1 MTGRGRMA
9 WRVAGVAVATLV
21 VMAGCSTGA
30 PAPDRP
36 LSEGGGSA
44 TTAAPLPAGVTLP
57 PAPSGRPAAGLVGS
71 VGSGPGSTFLARLDP
86 TTLRPLSGP
95 RVKLEVNMV
104 GWSVSPDRSLAVIG
118 DGNGNGLVQVLD
130 LGAMRSLGTVELGPG
145 ATLDASAW
153 LGPRRV
159 VAVSGDLSSIGGTVA
174 VVILDPVARKL
185 LARRSVRGQVSAVG
199 HLPGGLV
206 LLLTP
211 YEGVGPVRL
220 AVIAGR
226 GRVRT
231 VSLARVS
238 AGFKAPKVEGP
249 DAVGHQ
255 RGAGLAVDPAGR
267 RAFVVAPGAP
277 VAEVGLD
284 DLKVAYHALERP
296 ATPLDRLRRWLL
308 SAAEAKAV
316 SGPWRQARWLGGGL
330 LAVASGEARV
340 AHDAGGELVQREGIA
355 GVELV
360 DTARW
365 RAYDLHADASMVGY
379 QGGRLLLS
387 GGTWYS
393 DATSSVSRGVGLT
406 VYGPGNR
413 RPLHLLGRQFVSE
426 VTVRG
431 DLAYVWLTREQSG
444 GYAVVDLRSG
454 KTLHTG
460 DGDPPILL
468 LGAAS
473 W

>member
-36 LSEGGGSA
+36 ASEPDGSA
-44 TTAAPLPAGVTLP
+44 TTAAPLPAAVTLP

-71 VGSGPGSTFLARLDP
+71 VGSDPTSGFLARLDP
-86 TTLRPLSGP
+86 ATLRPLAGP

-118 DGNGNGLVQVLD
+118 DGNGNGLVQVVD
-130 LGAMRSLGTVELGPG
+130 LGAMRSLGTVEVGPG
-145 ATLDASAW
+145 ATLVASAW

-159 VAVSGDLSSIGGTVA
+159 AAVLGGTAGPADSVEVAV
-174 VVILDPVARKL
+174 LDPVARRV
-185 LARRSVRGQVSAVG
+185 LARRTVAGQVRAVG

-206 LLLTP
+206 LLLSP
-211 YEGVGPVRL
+211 ARGIGPVRL
-220 AVIAGR
+220 AVIAGP
-226 GRVRT
+226 GTVRT
-231 VSLARVS
+231 VTLGRVS
-238 AGFKAPKVEGP
+238 AGFKPPKVEGP

-277 VAEVGLD
+277 VAEVGLG
-284 DLKVAYHALERP
+284 DLEVAYHALERP
-296 ATPLDRLRRWLL
+296 ASPLDRLRQWLL
-308 SAAEAKAV
+308 PAAQAKAV
-316 SGPWRQARWLGGGL
+316 RGPWRQARWVGGGL

-365 RAYDLHADASMVGY
+365 RAYDLHANASMVGY

-406 VYGPGNR
+406 VYGPGDR
-413 RPLHLLGRQFVSE
+413 RPLHLLGRQFVQD

-431 DLAYVWLTREQSG
+431 DLAYAWLTREQTS

-460 DGDPPILL
+460 DSDPPILL

>member
-1 MTGRGRMA
+1 MAGRGRMA
-9 WRVAGVAVATLV
+9 WRLAGVAVATLA
-21 VMAGCSTGA
+21 VMAGCSTGT

-36 LSEGGGSA
+36 ASGQGGSA
-44 TTAAPLPAGVTLP
+44 TTAAPLPAEVTLP

-71 VGSGPGSTFLARLDP
+71 VGSDPGSILLARLDP
-86 TTLRPLSGP
+86 TTLRPLAGP

-118 DGNGNGLVQVLD
+118 DGNGNGLVQVVD
-130 LGAMRSLGTVELGPG
+130 LGAMRSLGTVKIGTA

-159 VAVSGDLSSIGGTVA
+159 AA
-174 VVILDPVARKL
+174 VVGGSAGPTDGVEVVVLDPVARRV
-185 LARRSVRGQVSAVG
+185 LARRPVAGQVSAVG

-206 LLLTP
+206 LLVTP
-211 YEGVGPVRL
+211 ARGIGPARL
-220 AVIAGR
+220 AVVAGP
-226 GRVRT
+226 GTLRT
-231 VSLARVS
+231 VTLGRVS
-238 AGFKAPKVEGP
+238 AGFKPPKVEGP

-267 RAFVVAPGAP
+267 RAFVVAPGEP

-284 DLKVAYHALERP
+284 DLEVAYHPLERP
-296 ATPLDRLRRWLL
+296 ASPLDRLRRWLL
-308 SAAEAKAV
+308 PAAEAKAV
-316 SGPWRQARWLGGGL
+316 SGPWRQARWVGGGL
-330 LAVASGEARV
+330 LAVAAGEQRV
-340 AHDAGGELVQREGIA
+340 AHDADGELVQRERIA

-360 DTARW
+360 DTTRW
-365 RAYDLHADASMVGY
+365 RAYDLHATASRVGY

-387 GGTWYS
+387 GGTWDS
-393 DATSSVSRGVGLT
+393 DATSSIPRGVGLT

-413 RPLHLLGRQFVSE
+413 RPLHLLGRQFVQD

-431 DLAYVWLTREQSG
+431 DLAYVWLTREQGS

-454 KTLHTG
+454 RTLHTG

>member
-21 VMAGCSTGA
+21 VMAGCSTGT
-30 PAPDRP
+30 PAPDRAAP
-36 LSEGGGSA
+36 EGGGSA
-44 TTAAPLPAGVTLP
+44 TTAAPLPAAVTLP
-57 PAPSGRPAAGLVGS
+57 PAPSGRSANGLVGT
-71 VGSGPGSTFLARLDP
+71 VGSEPGSSVLARLDP
-86 TTLRPLSGP
+86 ATLQPLAGP
-95 RVKLEVNMV
+95 RVKLEVNTV

-118 DGNGNGLVQVLD
+118 DGNGNGLVQVVD
-130 LGAMRSLGTVELGPG
+130 LGAMRSLGTVEVGSG
-145 ATLDASAW
+145 SVTLASAW
-153 LGPRRV
+153 LGRRR
-159 VAVSGDLSSIGGTVA
+159 VA
-174 VVILDPVARKL
+174 VVLGGMTGPADAVEVAVLDPVARKVL
-185 LARRSVRGQVSAVG
+185 TRRTVAGEVSAIG

-211 YEGVGPVRL
+211 ARAIGPARL
-220 AVIAGR
+220 AVVAGR
-226 GRVRT
+226 GAVRT
-231 VSLARVS
+231 VTLERVS
-238 AGFKAPKVEGP
+238 AGFKPPKVEGP

-267 RAFVVAPGAP
+267 RAFVVAPGAL

-284 DLKVAYHALERP
+284 DLAVAYHALDRP
-296 ATPLDRLRRWLL
+296 ASPLDRLRRWLL
-308 SAAEAKAV
+308 PAAEAKAV
-316 SGPWRQARWLGGGL
+316 DGPWRQAQWAGAGL
-330 LAVASGEARV
+330 LAVASGEQRA
-340 AHDAGGELVQREGIA
+340 AKNANGELDQRELVS

-360 DTARW
+360 DTVRW
-365 RAYDLHADASMVGY
+365 RGYQLHPRASRVDD

-387 GGTWYS
+387 GGTWDS
-393 DATSSVSRGVGLT
+393 DTSRSIGVGLT
-406 VYGPGNR
+406 VYGPGDH
-413 RPLHLLGRQFVSE
+413 RPVHLLGRQFVQS

-444 GYAVVDLRSG
+444 GYAVVDLRTG

-468 LGAAS
+468 LGAAA

>member
-9 WRVAGVAVATLV
+9 WRLAGVAVATLA
-21 VMAGCSTGA
+21 VMAGCSTGTPA
-30 PAPDRP
+30 PAG
-36 LSEGGGSA
+36 GGGSA
-44 TTAAPLPAGVTLP
+44 TTAAPLPAAVTLP

-86 TTLRPLSGP
+86 TTLRPLAGP

-118 DGNGNGLVQVLD
+118 DGNGNGLVQVVD
-130 LGAMRSLGTVELGPG
+130 LGAMRSLGTVEVGAG
-145 ATLDASAW
+145 ATLVASAW

-159 VAVSGDLSSIGGTVA
+159 AAVLGVAGPADGVEMA
-174 VVILDPVARKL
+174 VLDPVARRV
-185 LARRSVRGQVSAVG
+185 LARRTVAGQVSAVG

-211 YEGVGPVRL
+211 AGGIGPVRL
-220 AVIAGR
+220 AVIAGP
-226 GRVRT
+226 GPVRT
-231 VSLARVS
+231 VTLGRVS
-238 AGFKAPKVEGP
+238 AGFKPPKVEGP

-277 VAEVGLD
+277 VAEV
-284 DLKVAYHALERP
+284 DLTSLRVAYHSLERP
-296 ATPLDRLRRWLL
+296 ASPLDRLRRWLL
-308 SAAEAKAV
+308 PAAQAKAV
-316 SGPWRQARWLGGGL
+316 SGPWRQARWVGGGL
-330 LAVASGEARV
+330 LAVAAGEQRV
-340 AHDAGGELVQREGIA
+340 AHDAGGELVQRERIA
-355 GVELV
+355 GVELI

-365 RAYDLHADASMVGY
+365 RAHDLHATASVVGY

-387 GGTWYS
+387 GGTWAS
-393 DATSSVSRGVGLT
+393 DATSSTPRGVGLT

-413 RPLHLLGRQFVSE
+413 RPLHLLGRQFVHD

-431 DLAYVWLTREQSG
+431 DLAYLWLTREQSS

-460 DGDPPILL
+460 DSDPPILL

>member
-36 LSEGGGSA
+36 ASGRDAGG
-44 TTAAPLPAGVTLP
+44 TTAAPLPAAVTLP

-71 VGSGPGSTFLARLDP
+71 VGSDPTSSFLARLDP
-86 TTLRPLSGP
+86 TTLRPLAGP

-118 DGNGNGLVQVLD
+118 DGNGNGLVQVVD
-130 LGAMRSLGTVELGPG
+130 LGAMRSLGTVEVGAG
-145 ATLDASAW
+145 ATLVASAW
-153 LGPRRV
+153 LGRRRV
-159 VAVSGDLSSIGGTVA
+159 AAVLGGTAGPADSVEVAV
-174 VVILDPVARKL
+174 LDPVARRV
-185 LARRSVRGQVSAVG
+185 LARRTVTGQVSAAG

-211 YEGVGPVRL
+211 ARGIGPVRL
-220 AVIAGR
+220 AVIAGP
-226 GRVRT
+226 GTVRT
-231 VSLARVS
+231 VTLGRVS
-238 AGFKAPKVEGP
+238 AGFKPPKVEGP

-277 VAEVGLD
+277 VAEVGLG
-284 DLKVAYHALERP
+284 DLAVAYHDLDRP
-296 ATPLDRLRRWLL
+296 ASPLDRLRQWLL
-308 SAAEAKAV
+308 PAVEAKAV
-316 SGPWRQARWLGGGL
+316 SGPWRQARWVGGGL

-355 GVELV
+355 GVQLV

-365 RAYDLHADASMVGY
+365 RAYDLHANASMVGY

-413 RPLHLLGRQFVSE
+413 RPLHLLGRQFVQD

-431 DLAYVWLTREQSG
+431 DLAYLWLTREQSS

-454 KTLHTG
+454 KTLHTW
-460 DGDPPILL
+460 DSDPPTLL